1 MAGKL
6 HTYEV
11 KINGIKHRI
20 QATEEYAA
28 SLGEGNAKLLSA
40 KEAEKPLEVE
50 NKSGEAPANK

>member
-11 KINGIKHRI
+11 SINGIKHRI

-28 SLGEGNAKLLSA
+28 SLGEGNAKLLTA
-40 KEAEKPLEVE
+40 KEAEKPLVVE

>member
-11 KINGIKHRI
+11 RINGIKHRI

-28 SLGEGNAKLLSA
+28 SLGEGNAKLLTA

>member
-11 KINGIKHRI
+11 RINGIKHRI

>member
-28 SLGEGNAKLLSA
+28 SLGEGNAKLLTA

>member
-11 KINGIKHRI
+11 RINGIKHRI

-40 KEAEKPLEVE
+40 KEAEKPLEIE

>member
-28 SLGEGNAKLLSA
+28 SLGEGYAKLLSA
-40 KEAEKPLEVE
+40 KEAEKPLEVQTAE
-50 NKSGEAPANK
+50 AAAPANK